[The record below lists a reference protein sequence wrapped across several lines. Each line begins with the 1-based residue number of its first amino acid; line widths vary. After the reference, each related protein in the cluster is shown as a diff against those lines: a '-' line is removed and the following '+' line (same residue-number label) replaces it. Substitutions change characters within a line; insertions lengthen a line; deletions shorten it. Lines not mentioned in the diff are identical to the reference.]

1 MNEFSPDRLS
11 VSCYLQICRMTC
23 DSAAKSSQAED
34 ALKTALTEINSVSPD
49 AVLPSETVDSGSKLI
64 LEHVQ
69 QSPIISKDGLDAIVK
84 FVTVASANHQAS
96 QVESFPLAIIQMY
109 NYAGKMELSSEL
121 VQKLSSL
128 SVAIFNVLQSVGGAY
143 DVLEAILK
151 FHSFDESQESQ
162 QLLEMA
168 AVQASRVY
176 MKMYFTMEK
185 APAECTRAELS
196 QLAALIAPL
205 SLLVISRY
213 VN

>member
-1 MNEFSPDRLS
+1 
-11 VSCYLQICRMTC
+11 MTC

-34 ALKTALTEINSVSPD
+34 ALKTALTEIVNSGSPD

-69 QSPIISKDGLDAIVK
+69 QSPIISKDGLDSIVK
-84 FVTVASANHQAS
+84 FVTVASANDQAS
-96 QVESFPLAIIQMY
+96 KVESFPLAIIQMY

-121 VQKLSSL
+121 VQKLSSF

-185 APAECTRAELS
+185 APAECSRAELC